1 MQEIPR
7 KILYI
12 LIVLTIL
19 GQALS
24 IYMFAAEIR
33 VNPEMEYGPRD
44 GLVVD
49 WEIAALNA
57 GVMIPLNILALF
69 LIIKRKEWGPIF
81 FITISVGNRIWSQF
95 IYDSGMHG
103 LFISWTILLVFFAYY
118 VYRKMNW
125 TEITSIVAGAVSG
138 FPVFYF
144 VFWETI
150 NEIIATAAWV
160 LVIAAW
166 IIAVKLITKK
176 NTNKKLLTK

>member
-1 MQEIPR
+1 MQDIPR
-7 KILYI
+7 KILCI
-12 LIVLTIL
+12 LIILTIL
-19 GQALS
+19 GEIFS
-24 IYMFAAEIR
+24 IYIFSTGSSI
-33 VNPEMEYGPRD
+33 NPDVEFDPLIVGK
-44 GLVVD
+44 
-49 WEIAALNA
+49 EIAILNA
-57 GVMIPLNILALF
+57 GIMVFLNLF
-69 LIIKRKEWGPIF
+69 SLLLIIKRVEWGPLF
-81 FITISVGNRIWSQF
+81 FIAISVGNRIWSQF

-125 TEITSIVAGAVSG
+125 TEIISIAAGAISG

-150 NEIIATAAWV
+150 NEVIATLAWV

-176 NTNKKLLTK
+176 QSG

>member
-12 LIVLTIL
+12 LIILTVLGEIF
-19 GQALS
+19 S
-24 IYMFAAEIR
+24 IVQFSSGDSI
-33 VNPEMEYGPRD
+33 NPDVEFEPLKVGD
-44 GLVVD
+44 ELA
-49 WEIAALNA
+49 ILNA
-57 GVMIPLNILALF
+57 AIMVPLNLLALF
-69 LIIKRKEWGPIF
+69 LIIKRVGWAPLF
-81 FITISVGNRIWSQF
+81 FIAISVGNRMWSQF
-95 IYDSGMHG
+95 IYGSGMHG

-125 TEITSIVAGAVSG
+125 TEIISIAAGAISG

-150 NEIIATAAWV
+150 NEVIATLAWV

-166 IIAVKLITKK
+166 IITVKLITKK
-176 NTNKKLLTK
+176 QSG

>member
-19 GQALS
+19 GEVFS
-24 IYMFAAEIR
+24 IYMFSSNTS
-33 VNPEMEYGPRD
+33 VNPESGFGPRD

-57 GVMIPLNILALF
+57 VIMVPLNLLALV
-69 LIIKRKEWGPIF
+69 LIIKRKEWGPLF
-81 FITISVGNRIWSQF
+81 FITISVGNRIASQF
-95 IYDSGMHG
+95 FFDSGMHG

-118 VYRKMNW
+118 VHHKLNKI
-125 TEITSIVAGAVSG
+125 EILSILAGAVSG
-138 FPVFYF
+138 FPVFYY
-144 VFWETI
+144 VYKYTI
-150 NEIIATAAWV
+150 NEVIATIAWV

-166 IIAVKLITKK
+166 ILAIKAIIKK
-176 NTNKKLLTK
+176 

>member
-1 MQEIPR
+1 MQDIPR

-12 LIVLTIL
+12 LIILTVLGEIF
-19 GQALS
+19 S
-24 IYMFAAEIR
+24 IYQFSSGDSI
-33 VNPEMEYGPRD
+33 NPDVEFEPLKVGD
-44 GLVVD
+44 
-49 WEIAALNA
+49 EIAILNA
-57 GVMIPLNILALF
+57 AIMVPLNLLALF
-69 LIIKRKEWGPIF
+69 LIIERVEWAPLF
-81 FITISVGNRIWSQF
+81 FIAISVGNRMWSQF

-125 TEITSIVAGAVSG
+125 NEIISITAGAISG

-150 NEIIATAAWV
+150 NEVIATAAWV

-166 IIAVKLITKK
+166 IIAVKLLTKK
-176 NTNKKLLTK
+176 QSG